1 MYSFRQ
7 PFPAPKAK
15 GTSKKGRKAVE
26 TVTDKPSV
34 EVIVE
39 EPIVTEIV
47 ESDTISEEE

>member
-26 TVTDKPSV
+26 TVTEEPTV

-39 EPIVTEIV
+39 EQIVTEPV
-47 ESDTISEEE
+47 ESATISEEE